1 MNISLNSITGFVA
14 CAIMGV
20 FFHSNAVSQILPNT
34 VLCIKGTDAKP
45 QTYCA
50 DATPCK
56 QIQGPNSLHTVCLS
70 GTPNPPAG
78 AEIVS
83 STCWKRTT
91 EYTCLQYNSSCG
103 TYSSD
108 ENCTEIGTRQCT
120 KDGESN
126 LLLASNPKLGTCS
139 SYTRNFSCVD
149 PRKPTDSTYTT
160 TTRCDINSTQNG
172 LDWST
177 SSESSANDFVLA
189 VTGQEFARQLATYGA
204 KDGGEIDNLFPGHQ
218 LGCRDGYFGLK
229 NCCKSSGG
237 GAVNNNS
244 MAKNLGSTVAM
255 GALKEGAGYAVSRGS
270 IYVYDTVMSNA
281 PAFMTPGIEDILA
294 RGAYNGWAGAG
305 FGAYGFG
312 TTASAAGGAFGA
324 GSSMA
329 IGNSG
334 LYFNPY
340 AFALAVAIQVVM
352 EVISCNQ
359 DEMDLAN
366 ARQENLCHLI
376 GDYCSTKIKVLGATV
391 GCLETTTTFCCYN
404 GLLGKAIAEGSHEQL
419 GLSWGTPE
427 HPICRGLTVDQLM
440 SLDFESPAMKTAL
453 EPFRA
458 QIMENYTKNIAPNIS
473 NGTVSNLME
482 GKASTNAS
490 SLCLQRQKL
499 DPSTVCK

>member
-1 MNISLNSITGFVA
+1 MFCVCPLFGY
-14 CAIMGV
+14 
-20 FFHSNAVSQILPNT
+20 SQTILPGT
-34 VLCIKGTDAKP
+34 VYCSKGSEAHP
-45 QTYCA
+45 VTYCT
-50 DATPCK
+50 DSTPCRDVGGK
-56 QIQGPNSLHTVCLS
+56 KVCLA
-70 GTPNPPAG
+70 GTSPLPPG
-78 AEIVS
+78 AVTVAS
-83 STCWKRTT
+83 SCWSTAT
-91 EYTCLQYNSSCG
+91 DYTCYQYQDGCK

-108 ENCTEIGTRQCT
+108 SMCTEVGARACTIGDNGQPM
-120 KDGESN
+120 
-126 LLLASNPKLGTCS
+126 LAVNPKTGQCS

-149 PRKPTDSTYTT
+149 PRKDNSSSYTQTTD
-160 TTRCDINSTQNG
+160 CDTNGLQNG
-172 LDWST
+172 LNWATNSP
-177 SSESSANDFVLA
+177 SSADDFVLA

-204 KDGGEIDNLFPGHQ
+204 KDAGGIDNLFPGHQ

-270 IYVYDTVMSNA
+270 IYAYDTVMSNA

-440 SLDFESPAMKTAL
+440 SLDFESPAMKAAL